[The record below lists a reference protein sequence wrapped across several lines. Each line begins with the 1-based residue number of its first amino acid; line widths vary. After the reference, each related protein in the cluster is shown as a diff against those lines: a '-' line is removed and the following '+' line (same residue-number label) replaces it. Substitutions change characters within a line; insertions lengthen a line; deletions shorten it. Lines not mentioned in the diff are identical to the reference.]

1 MSVTMPKK
9 FSLKIKE
16 YIDSPERKKA
26 YNEEHFNEA
35 ARHYDFA
42 TKAMSLGRDQAW
54 KRHLVNALPGIE
66 HPVCVDLACGTGDV
80 TFMVGGKYPHG
91 KVTGVDLT
99 PAMLDLAEQ
108 RNALDHVRFQQGD
121 MGSLD
126 FADGSVDV
134 VTGSYAVRNAPD
146 LTQAL
151 QEIQRILKPSGT
163 LALLDFSKPRSLW
176 FQAFQYQVLKYWCG
190 FWGLVLHGNPEVHSY
205 IAASLRAYPD
215 REALHLLVN
224 ECGFSVHFSR
234 RFYLGTLELLV
245 LKKSVD

>member
-16 YIDSPERKKA
+16 HIDSPEGKKA
-26 YNEEHFNEA
+26 YNQEHFNEA

-42 TKAMSLGRDQAW
+42 TKAMSLGRDIGW
-54 KRHLVNALPGIE
+54 KRNLVNSLPLIDQ
-66 HPVCVDLACGTGDV
+66 PVCIDLACGTGDV
-80 TFMVGGKYPHG
+80 TFMVGEKYPQG
-91 KVTGVDLT
+91 KVIGIDLT
-99 PAMLDLAEQ
+99 QAMLDLAKQ
-108 RNALDHVRFQQGD
+108 RNSLEHVSFQQGD
-121 MGSLD
+121 MGALD
-126 FADGSVDV
+126 FPDSSADV

-163 LALLDFSKPRSLW
+163 LALLDFSKPKSRW
-176 FQAFQYQVLKYWCG
+176 FQALQYRVLKYWCG
-190 FWGLVLHGNPEVHSY
+190 LWGLVLHGNPEVHSY

-224 ECGFSVHFSR
+224 ECGFSVHFSQ